1 MFFNAAAE
9 EKVELG
15 FRVFENGEYPA
26 VIENAEMRTSQAGA
40 EYLSLRVKCFKS
52 LEDGSS
58 VNVFMNLNINNHNE
72 TARSMARTLLANVC
86 EATGKLQL
94 QTPADL
100 IGGKFVAKL
109 VKSKDSK
116 GEFRN
121 ECKNARALQVDFNPE
136 FLAAKKAQAAT
147 SAMGGIPTQAPAA
160 AQSFTA
166 STDSIPF

>member
-52 LEDGSS
+52 LEDGAS

-109 VKSKDSK
+109 VKTKDSK

-147 SAMGGIPTQAPAA
+147 GAMGGFPSQAPAA
-160 AQSFTA
+160 TQSFA
-166 STDSIPF
+166 PSTESIPF